1 MARRTHRIEAWG
13 WFEHPLT
20 TAEVGEKGEMVCL
33 DTANGLLR
41 MGQVSLTLR
50 PIGTLDNGDGTTTG
64 DGTTKVRVRL
74 FKEIRIH
81 WFENDTAGTPVVAAD
96 IGSLAFVLDAFT
108 VSGDSTGRSTAG
120 RVWAVSTSLGV
131 LMSMVDDDI
140 GLPTSFASGEYV
152 PTLTDETNIAVSA
165 LVAARFVRINNTV
178 TVFFGVT
185 IDITGAGAAELGIS
199 LPVASALA
207 AAGDLTGHA
216 NSLTVGE
223 DQAVLAADAANDR
236 AAMNY
241 TGIATGVIAWAGSFS
256 YRVL

>member
-1 MARRTHRIEAWG
+1 MARRTHRREAWG

-20 TAEVGEKGEMVCL
+20 TAEVGEKGEMVVL
-33 DTANGLLR
+33 DEANGLLR
-41 MGQVSLTLR
+41 MGQVSTTLR

-64 DGTTKVRVRL
+64 DGTTNVRVRL
-74 FKEIRIH
+74 FKEIRID
-81 WFENDTAGTPVVAAD
+81 WFENDTATPVVAAD
-96 IGSLAFVLDAFT
+96 IGSLAYILDAFT
-108 VSGDSTGRSTAG
+108 VSGDSTARSVAG
-120 RVWAVSTSLGV
+120 RVWAVSASLGV

-140 GLPTSFASGEYV
+140 GLPTSFASGDYV
-152 PTLTDETNIAVSA
+152 PTLTDETNIAASV

-178 TVFFGVT
+178 TVYFGVT
-185 IDITGAGAAELGIS
+185 LDITGAGAAELGIS
-199 LPVASALA
+199 LPVASTLA

-216 NSLTVGE
+216 NSLTVDE
-223 DQAVLAADAANDR
+223 DQAVVAGDVANDR